1 MLHEYLERKR
11 RDNVS
16 AYNASGACHICGSSC
31 RNKRGFSHAI
41 ECTAASSPGN
51 GGGGPF
57 VSDRVH
63 SDGYGDSDSM
73 VPRADRSAMKVC
85 SCFDQGEDDPDY
97 SPYSVRL
104 YFLNL
109 LFLFSL
115 THPRTTHVPSSDD
128 AASTNPGKLPA
139 DRLSRVSR
147 MIWGRGPPSRSTSN

>member
-16 AYNASGACHICGSSC
+16 VYNAAGACHICGSSC

-41 ECTAASSPGN
+41 ECAASSSPGS
-51 GGGGPF
+51 GGCAF

-63 SDGYGDSDSM
+63 SDGYGDGDSM

-97 SPYSVRL
+97 SPYSVRAWL
-104 YFLNL
+104 IFGCGL
-109 LFLFSL
+109 
-115 THPRTTHVPSSDD
+115 R
-128 AASTNPGKLPA
+128 LP
-139 DRLSRVSR
+139 V
-147 MIWGRGPPSRSTSN
+147 